1 MILRDQ
7 GMAEIDSELVKTI
20 VNRVLSELE
29 TQELLPIT
37 RTGNNTGVFDDIDD
51 AIQATIRAQKI
62 WLKTSLQTKAKVIA
76 ALRQAMHDN
85 AEEFAR
91 RSQEETD
98 MGRVEDK
105 IIKQHNAADATPG
118 LEDLP
123 STSWS
128 GDHGLAVEEYSPYGV
143 IAAITPSTHPIPV
156 LLNSTIIMI
165 APGNGAVFNVHPA
178 AKKVSAYAMEIFN
191 RTIQSAGAPPNLISM
206 VREPTMETVERLF
219 HHPDLPIIAATGGPA
234 LVEAAFKVGKKVI
247 AAGPGNPPVVVEPSA
262 CLKSAA
268 QYIIKGAS
276 FDNNILCIAEKETFV
291 VNSIFDD
298 FMNAM
303 RDAAAIQLDTNQ
315 IDALSQQV
323 FSKNEQ
329 GKWVVSRDFIGKDA
343 SVLAAAVGLTIS
355 DDVRLLFGE
364 TDFNHPFVQ
373 EEQMMPF
380 MPVVR
385 TKSIAE
391 AIELAVKAEHG
402 FQHTAVIHS
411 NNLKAITEFS
421 KAIDTDIVV
430 VNGPSLAGNGPKAG
444 EAYFSHT
451 IASPTGEG
459 ICTPRN
465 FARIRRIC
473 TYNSLRIV

>member
-1 MILRDQ
+1 
-7 GMAEIDSELVKTI
+7 MAEINNDLVKTI
-20 VNRVLSELE
+20 VDRVLVELQE
-29 TQELLPIT
+29 QELIPAAIS
-37 RTGNNTGVFDDIDD
+37 GNTTGVFEDIED
-51 AIQATIRAQKI
+51 AIQATIQAQKI
-62 WLKTSLQTKAKVIA
+62 WVRTPMATKAKVIA

-91 RSQEETD
+91 RAHEETG
-98 MGRVEDK
+98 MGRVADK
-105 IIKQHNAADATPG
+105 IIKHHNAADATPG

-123 STSWS
+123 SASWS
-128 GDHGLAVEEYSPYGV
+128 GDHGLAVEEYAPYGV
-143 IAAITPSTHPIPV
+143 VAAITPSTHPIPV

-191 RTIQSAGAPPNLISM
+191 QAIQSAGGPPNLISM
-206 VREPTMETVERLF
+206 VREPTMETVDQLF

-247 AAGPGNPPVVVEPSA
+247 AAGPGNPPVVIEPSG
-262 CLKSAA
+262 CLKTAA
-268 QYIIKGAS
+268 EYIIKGAG

-291 VNSIFDD
+291 LNSIFDD
-298 FMNAM
+298 FMQAM
-303 RDAAAIQLDTNQ
+303 QEAGAIKLSPNQ
-315 IDALSQQV
+315 IDTLTQQV
-323 FSKNEQ
+323 FSKNDRGQ
-329 GKWVVSRDFIGKDA
+329 WIVSRNFIGKNA
-343 SVLAAAVGLTIS
+343 SVLAAAAGLTIS
-355 DDVRLLFGE
+355 DDVRLLYGE
-364 TDFNHPFVQ
+364 TDFEQPFVQ

-385 TKSIAE
+385 AKSIAE
-391 AIELAVKAEHG
+391 AIEMAVKAEHG

-430 VNGPSLAGNGPKAG
+430 VNGPSMAGDGPKAG

-451 IASPTGEG
+451 ISSPTGEG
-459 ICTPRN
+459 ICSPRN